1 MITELV
7 KVALFSTAI
16 FPLTG
21 PVLFY
26 QKQLLALV
34 DMNMPN
40 PRTNHTKGK

>member
-26 QKQLLALV
+26 QKHLYYLATNQPHLKG
-34 DMNMPN
+34 N
-40 PRTNHTKGK
+40 PLQYP